1 MSQTEDF
8 DALRFE
14 AGEGTEVEVQSDQ
27 FPERFYDGWVDEQ
40 ERVRGENGAV
50 FNRLNY
56 SVVGER

>member
-1 MSQTEDF
+1 MSQSEDF

-14 AGEGTEVEVQSDQ
+14 AEEGTEVEVQSNQ

-40 ERVRGENGAV
+40 ERVRADNGAV